1 MSESG
6 NSEVRESG
14 KIDRTNPKKKNG
26 LEQCNVTMN
35 EETPDDMLEQ
45 YAQASKV
52 SVFTSQADL
61 DPKDRPLE
69 EFIEWCHQR
78 GNIVAMKSGLIL
90 TSDPTSRDVQNLKT
104 MMINHGL
111 KPGRVRAATPT
122 LITVL
127 LANVATE
134 EEVQEKQATE
144 KAEISNQQRRLRI
157 LIQEAVEG
165 NISDVHIEVRT
176 DVARIRFRKF
186 GEMYLHAEWFP
197 RLGRELASVAFNKE
211 TDHATAH
218 FNPLVPQDAAMPLD
232 IDGQKVRLRLASAPA
247 HGGFD
252 VVMRILSVGD
262 DSAVVSLEALGY
274 TADQVHIIKRAVQ
287 MPHGA
292 VLLSGPTGSGKTT
305 TLASCM
311 QLVKSTKKVYTI
323 EDPVEKVV
331 PTVTQIP
338 VNTEKSD
345 RSFASFGRAALRMD
359 PDYIVLGEMRDE
371 DTARIMVRAA
381 ITGHLVF
388 STVHTNSAPGI
399 ITRLADMGISP
410 VMLSDSNLLVCLI
423 FQRLIPKLCEQCALP
438 IEQAPQHHDH
448 LRRWKAVFKED
459 YPHLRGRG
467 QNCKKCHGTG
477 VSGRTVVAEV
487 VWVDEPGREF
497 VQKLDILGWE
507 RYLRQQGWR
516 TYKDRTMEL
525 VRTGACDPF
534 DGESLVGEINVNMDV
549 VGFNYNQAR
558 EQMEQEMREMELAKQ
573 GKQH

>member
-1 MSESG
+1 
-6 NSEVRESG
+6 
-14 KIDRTNPKKKNG
+14 
-26 LEQCNVTMN
+26 MN
-35 EETPDDMLEQ
+35 EQSPDDMLEK
-45 YAQASKV
+45 YAQAAKV
-52 SVFTSQADL
+52 KVLSSQADL
-61 DPKDRPLE
+61 DPKDRPLDE
-69 EFIEWCHQR
+69 VIDWCHQR
-78 GNIVAMKSGLIL
+78 GNIIAMKSGVIL

-111 KPGRVRAATPT
+111 KPGRVTAATQT

-127 LANVATE
+127 LANVASE
-134 EEVQEKQATE
+134 EELEEQEFAE

-157 LIQEAVEG
+157 IIQEAVDAHV
-165 NISDVHIEVRT
+165 SDVHVEVRT
-176 DVARIRFRKF
+176 DVAKIRFRKF

-232 IDGQKVRLRLASAPA
+232 VGGQKVRLRLASAPA

-252 VVMRILSVGD
+252 IVMRILSVGD
-262 DSAVVSLEALGY
+262 DTAIVGLDELGY
-274 TADQVHIIKRAVQ
+274 TPEQIYLIKRAVQ

-311 QLVKSTKKVYTI
+311 QMVKSTKKVYTI

-331 PTVTQIP
+331 PTVTQVP

-371 DTARIMVRAA
+371 DTAKIMVRAA

-399 ITRLADMGISP
+399 ITRLADMGVSRQ
-410 VMLSDSNLLVCLI
+410 MLSDSNLLVCLI
-423 FQRLIPKLCEQCALP
+423 FQRLIPKLCEECALP
-438 IEQAPQHHDH
+438 IAKAPQHQEH
-448 LRRWKAVFKED
+448 LERWQAVFKED
-459 YPHLRGRG
+459 YPNIRGRG
-467 QNCKKCHGTG
+467 HDCTTCHGVG

-497 VQKLDILGWE
+497 IHKGDILGWE
-507 RYLRQQGWR
+507 RYLRQQGWQ
-516 TYKDRTMEL
+516 TYKDRTLEL
-525 VRTGACDPF
+525 VRTGKCDPF
-534 DGESLVGEINVNMDV
+534 DGESLIGEINVNMDV
-549 VGFNYNQAR
+549 VGFDYNQAR
-558 EQMEQEMREMELAKQ
+558 EHMQEEMRRLAAKKQ
-573 GKQH
+573 QSPSGEAKE